1 MRDLLASGRVRT
13 TTSHGCDP
21 RPDLLTPGRLDLRVT
36 SILGALSDHWTIRIS
51 CAKTGHSTYVK
62 GTNRVS
68 NHHVGRGVDIDQ
80 VNGHGVGR
88 DDPTAKQLALW
99 LDNLSGP
106 LRPSEV
112 GSPWRF
118 GHRPYFSDEGHQE
131 HVHIGYS
138 FRYGE

>member
-1 MRDLLASGRVRT
+1 
-13 TTSHGCDP
+13 
-21 RPDLLTPGRLDLRVT
+21 
-36 SILGALSDHWTIRIS
+36 
-51 CAKTGHSTYVK
+51 VK

-80 VNGHGVGR
+80 VNGRGVSKTNG
-88 DDPTAKQLALW
+88 DAKKLAEW
-99 LDNLSGP
+99 LDHLSGP

-112 GSPWRF
+112 GSPWLF

-138 FRYGE
+138 YAYGE